1 MTIPNYEERLDL
13 FRKSKKINRKNYKW
27 RYTVIPS
34 DWLAQMG
41 FYFDPIEQE
50 NTGLVLKDA
59 INCIY
64 CHRHTFDLKHCR
76 SKSKDKLE
84 TISNV
89 LRQHLNGDNLNCPIS
104 YLRLKI
110 IKDFKYNLGTSNWS
124 NDPIF
129 NDPFNLVTRNLFR
142 TSFLELN
149 SNQNWNKNE
158 INDVINAGLIH
169 FDLSFDAFNKN
180 EYLLD
185 VSSSQ
190 SASSTPYDIVFCIYC
205 KNIIR
210 LNFNDTLKPIERHF
224 LACHNGHCYFFKK
237 LIQSFPDFKDLK
249 NLHEFNIIDETE
261 PADSMD
267 SIIHNSLL
275 YENLTR
281 DDTYDG
287 INKEGNDIQVENN
300 NSEKPMDT
308 LEEPKSLDHPVNANV
323 SHDQSENKDN
333 ASQKS
338 SEEQDYESSVES
350 QSIEDND
357 PTYEDD
363 VDTEEEMETE
373 AISNKVDKE
382 HVTTTTSNN
391 TKVDISGGR
400 KQESQDKTKATSN
413 PSNLNIKKRKKLLGK
428 SPQRIV
434 STTDATSNDDISS
447 EKSANAS
454 NDKELIL
461 NFTDHVNSRKG
472 VTRNN
477 KILDDSTDE
486 FSFSNSGTHLFQI
499 SPLKTLEN
507 PLSKKILI
515 SNKELKQIVKTPETK
530 KEESNNISAI
540 STPVNP
546 EKKGD
551 SYDKNSSP
559 DNTHVHATDNNIHSQ
574 IVPSTPREQEH
585 HHVSLIHDENGQ
597 FTKPTNLEEEEQ
609 LLSKSMHD
617 DKIIMT
623 STTNFNNNNN
633 ILETQN
639 HDDGEQNNTTNQK
652 ENNLSINETP
662 LKIDNQI
669 LSNNVSNDFGQHPKG
684 DMSLNKIAIDHSDTP
699 KRPRED
705 SLDHLSLPI
714 KKIKDSDASNLED
727 KQANGLKHDNNKIAS
742 RTLSGASMVTR
753 IPNTIVGETN
763 MKEKQ
768 TEVNTHHDF
777 LTSSSSITDESDHNI
792 PLHEKTI
799 TSSSLMLKDRESSY
813 RRLRHA

>member
-323 SHDQSENKDN
+323 SHD
-333 ASQKS
+333 
-338 SEEQDYESSVES
+338 
-350 QSIEDND
+350 
-357 PTYEDD
+357 
-363 VDTEEEMETE
+363 
-373 AISNKVDKE
+373 
-382 HVTTTTSNN
+382 
-391 TKVDISGGR
+391 
-400 KQESQDKTKATSN
+400 
-413 PSNLNIKKRKKLLGK
+413 
-428 SPQRIV
+428 
-434 STTDATSNDDISS
+434 
-447 EKSANAS
+447 
-454 NDKELIL
+454 
-461 NFTDHVNSRKG
+461 
-472 VTRNN
+472 
-477 KILDDSTDE
+477 
-486 FSFSNSGTHLFQI
+486 
-499 SPLKTLEN
+499 
-507 PLSKKILI
+507 
-515 SNKELKQIVKTPETK
+515 
-530 KEESNNISAI
+530 
-540 STPVNP
+540 
-546 EKKGD
+546 
-551 SYDKNSSP
+551 
-559 DNTHVHATDNNIHSQ
+559 
-574 IVPSTPREQEH
+574 
-585 HHVSLIHDENGQ
+585 
-597 FTKPTNLEEEEQ
+597 
-609 LLSKSMHD
+609 
-617 DKIIMT
+617 
-623 STTNFNNNNN
+623 
-633 ILETQN
+633 
-639 HDDGEQNNTTNQK
+639 
-652 ENNLSINETP
+652 
-662 LKIDNQI
+662 
-669 LSNNVSNDFGQHPKG
+669 
-684 DMSLNKIAIDHSDTP
+684 
-699 KRPRED
+699 
-705 SLDHLSLPI
+705 
-714 KKIKDSDASNLED
+714 
-727 KQANGLKHDNNKIAS
+727 
-742 RTLSGASMVTR
+742 
-753 IPNTIVGETN
+753 
-763 MKEKQ
+763 
-768 TEVNTHHDF
+768 
-777 LTSSSSITDESDHNI
+777 
-792 PLHEKTI
+792 
-799 TSSSLMLKDRESSY
+799 
-813 RRLRHA
+813 